1 MVQPRVSGVAEVNNN
16 RLLVEENLAFIGC
29 SANAVEVDADVVKL
43 LSRITATIGG
53 EVVVEPPSVV
63 GIAVLLASVLLMS
76 MKLQVLNMSFCTQGR
91 VDAKRPSVVEL
102 KPEEVDAVEDGV
114 FSLAEERYNPP
125 VKYLADFAVSSKKY
139 ARSILHALI

>member
-1 MVQPRVSGVAEVNNN
+1 MVQPRVSGVAKVNNN

-53 EVVVEPPSVV
+53 EVVVKPPSDV

-76 MKLQVLNMSFCTQGR
+76 MKLQVLNMSLCTQGR

-125 VKYLADFAVSSKKY
+125 VKYLADLQSHPKNM
-139 ARSILHALI
+139 HAAFFTP